1 MKPVP
6 ASGSGGKVWN
16 DTDFS
21 AAFSVVM
28 NLIDKTADKYS
39 VKMLY
44 LQQVALKNRIFNE
57 NQKYSI

>member
-6 ASGSGGKVWN
+6 ASGSGGNVWN

-44 LQQVALKNRIFNE
+44 LQQVALK
-57 NQKYSI
+57 K

>member
-1 MKPVP
+1 MKPIP

-44 LQQVALKNRIFNE
+44 LQQVALK
-57 NQKYSI
+57 K